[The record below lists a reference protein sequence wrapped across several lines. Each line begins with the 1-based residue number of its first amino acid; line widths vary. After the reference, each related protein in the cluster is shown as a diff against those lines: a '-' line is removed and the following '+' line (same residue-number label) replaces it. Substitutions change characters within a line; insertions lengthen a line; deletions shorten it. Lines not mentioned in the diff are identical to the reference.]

1 MASRKKHLMHRVCFS
16 SDILCPYYLSTLRSF
31 LIKTGLQRQD
41 LFSLLLDIITTSRTV
56 MPLLSVI
63 TLRDPLIAHA
73 ALDTLEMEHHA
84 PVNHHVQYALK
95 LYMRSE
101 TEAHSHT

>member
-1 MASRKKHLMHRVCFS
+1 
-16 SDILCPYYLSTLRSF
+16 
-31 LIKTGLQRQD
+31 
-41 LFSLLLDIITTSRTV
+41 
-56 MPLLSVI
+56 MPLLPVI

-84 PVNHHVQYALK
+84 PVNHHVQYASK

-101 TEAHSHT
+101 TEVHSHT

>member
-1 MASRKKHLMHRVCFS
+1 MHRVCFS

-73 ALDTLEMEHHA
+73 ALDTYALEMEHHA
-84 PVNHHVQYALK
+84 PVNHHGQYALK

-101 TEAHSHT
+101 TEVHSHT

>member
-1 MASRKKHLMHRVCFS
+1 
-16 SDILCPYYLSTLRSF
+16 
-31 LIKTGLQRQD
+31 
-41 LFSLLLDIITTSRTV
+41 
-56 MPLLSVI
+56 MPMLSVI

-101 TEAHSHT
+101 TEVHSHT